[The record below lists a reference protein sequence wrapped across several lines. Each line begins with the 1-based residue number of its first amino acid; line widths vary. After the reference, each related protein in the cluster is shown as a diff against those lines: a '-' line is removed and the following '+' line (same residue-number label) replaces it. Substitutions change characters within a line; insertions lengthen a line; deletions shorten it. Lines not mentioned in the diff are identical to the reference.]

1 MAFLRRPTRGPTW
14 LASPL
19 VQDAALALAL
29 AVLEV
34 VSVLVAE
41 ADDSRHTPA
50 TGLLLLAASNL
61 PLVYRRRFPAA
72 VWGAVGLA
80 TAAYGWA
87 PWTDP
92 PVFAGALVAV
102 FSVGAYASRRTGAL
116 VSAATAVVILVSWL
130 ADPVQHDLNDLLTP
144 VLTYAGAWL
153 VGALVAGERRSS
165 ELLRERAARLE
176 RDRDREAERVA
187 GAERLRIA
195 RELHDITAHHVA
207 VIAVHAE
214 AGQSLLPDHPDAA
227 ATAFETIATSA
238 RVTLD
243 DLRRML
249 GVLRRGDGP
258 APAPLGPQPGLSD
271 LPRLVDQVRRT
282 GLVVEVRMQDDGEAD
297 PPSLPEAVDLAA
309 YRVVQEALT
318 NVIRHA
324 RATTV
329 RVTVRRVAGEVGIDV
344 VDDGV
349 GLPDGG
355 PGGGPGGG
363 GQGIVGMRE
372 RVELFGGAL
381 SLSAGAPDGGVAVHA
396 RIPVPAGGPLTIGV
410 P

>member
-1 MAFLRRPTRGPTW
+1 MALLRRPARRPTW
-14 LASPL
+14 PSSPL
-19 VQDAALALAL
+19 AQDAALALAL

-61 PLVYRRRFPAA
+61 PLVYRRRCPAA

-116 VSAATAVVILVSWL
+116 VSAATAAVILVSWI

-176 RDRDREAERVA
+176 RERDREAERVA

-238 RVTLD
+238 RATLD

-249 GVLRRGDGP
+249 GVLRRPDG
-258 APAPLGPQPGLSD
+258 PAPLGPQPGLAD
-271 LPRLVDQVRRT
+271 LPNLVDQVRRT
-282 GLVVEVRMQDDGEAD
+282 GLVVEVLMEGDGDAD
-297 PPSLPEAVDLAA
+297 PPALPEAVDLAA

-318 NVIRHA
+318 NVIKHA
-324 RATTV
+324 RASTV
-329 RVTVRRVAGEVGIDV
+329 RVTVRRAAGEVGIDV

-349 GLPDGG
+349 GLPAGFDLTTGAGLGMSIVQTLVTTEMGGEIEVRDDGG
-355 PGGGPGGG
+355 TRVRLRVP
-363 GQGIVGMRE
+363 VRE
-372 RVELFGGAL
+372 R
-381 SLSAGAPDGGVAVHA
+381 
-396 RIPVPAGGPLTIGV
+396 
-410 P
+410 